1 MVSKTDIIARL
12 QREIMPLQGYK
23 PRLQPAM
30 DQGIGMLAKAFPGQ
44 QFPLGAIHEYH
55 CRDMTDLSVTSG
67 FIAGL
72 LQSCHLHEGAIVWV
86 SASRHIYPP
95 ALAAFG
101 IRPEQVIFVVL
112 PGEKERL
119 WAIEEA
125 LKCNAIQAVVG
136 ENRSISFTTSRRFQ
150 LAVEKSGVTGFMIRD
165 DSPGATTS
173 IAKWRIRS
181 RPSIAIDQLPGVGY
195 PSWGVDLCKVRNG
208 QTGTWQLAWAGERF
222 VDISVGVTVQ
232 EAARKTG

>member
-1 MVSKTDIIARL
+1 MASKTDIIARL

-30 DQGIGMLAKAFPGQ
+30 DQGLGNLAKAFPGR

-55 CRDMTDLSVTSG
+55 CKDMTDLSVTSG

-72 LQSCHLHEGAIVWV
+72 LSACHLQESPIVWIT
-86 SASRHIYPP
+86 ASRHMYPP

-112 PGEKERL
+112 KGEKERL

-125 LKCNAIQAVVG
+125 LKCDALQAVVA
-136 ENRSISFTTSRRFQ
+136 ETRSLSFTHSRRYQ
-150 LAVEKSGVTGFMIRD
+150 LAVERSGVTGFLIRD
-165 DSPGATTS
+165 DLPGATTS
-173 IAKWRIRS
+173 IAKWRVRS
-181 RPSIAIDQLPGVGY
+181 RPSIPIDHLPGVGY
-195 PSWGVDLCKVRNG
+195 PCWDVDLWKVRNG
-208 QTGTWQLAWAGERF
+208 QTGNWQLAWDGHHFMDMGAMALDEH
-222 VDISVGVTVQ
+222 VH
-232 EAARKTG
+232 RKTG